1 MCQAAA
7 GSTLQQQQSAAGSTA
22 AVLDEALLAKLVCP
36 LAKTPLR
43 YDVEQQLLINDELG
57 VGYPVVNGV
66 PYLMPTRGRML
77 HQEGQE
83 EEGQQAGHS

>member
-1 MCQAAA
+1 M
-7 GSTLQQQQSAAGSTA
+7 SAA
-22 AVLDEALLAKLVCP
+22 CC
-36 LAKTPLR
+36 R

-83 EEGQQAGHS
+83 EGQQAGHS